1 MIISLVLER
10 TAVYQGLEK
19 NIYRKK
25 RIFENIELFFG
36 KKTPKKHV
44 LPHKKPKIFFHFF
57 PRRCDEASLSLADLE
72 SAKKK
77 LSAENA
83 ELLRQVEEVENAN
96 ITAQK
101 IR

>member
-1 MIISLVLER
+1 MSFP
-10 TAVYQGLEK
+10 
-19 NIYRKK
+19 
-25 RIFENIELFFG
+25 RIFSFFL
-36 KKTPKKHV
+36 HA
-44 LPHKKPKIFFHFF
+44 
-57 PRRCDEASLSLADLE
+57 RRCDEASLSLADLE

-101 IR
+101 IRLV